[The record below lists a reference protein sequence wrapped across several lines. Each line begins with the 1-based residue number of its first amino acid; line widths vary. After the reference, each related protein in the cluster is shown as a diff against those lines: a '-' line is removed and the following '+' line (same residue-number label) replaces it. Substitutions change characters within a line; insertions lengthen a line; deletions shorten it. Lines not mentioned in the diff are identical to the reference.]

1 MSPFLKS
8 LLRFVAGVAILALGL
23 VVAKTLIGMK
33 PELPVSSRPV
43 QPRPVKA
50 LAFTPNDVQPVTPIE
65 GRVDALNRMDVF
77 AEVNGVLALGGKEFR
92 EGTRFREGEVMLRLD
107 DSEPRASLV
116 AQRSQLLQLLSTSL
130 ADLRLDY
137 GDAWPGWQA
146 YVTAFRVEETL
157 APLPEFTSD
166 RERLFLANR
175 GILSAF
181 HNIRAAEER
190 LAKYEI
196 RAPFTGTITSTTVRP
211 GALVRAGQPLGTFVG
226 EGVFEVKSAVHARY
240 LEHLAPGDS
249 VAFQEESGA
258 TVAIGEVVRIANNV
272 DAATQ
277 SASVFCRVRST
288 ETLRDG
294 RYLSGAVYSRPIPE
308 AMSVRLDLVS
318 EAGTL
323 FVIAGEALE
332 EREVQVAFRAVET
345 AIITGLEEGT
355 TLLAEPL
362 SGAYAGLAVN
372 IAE

>member
-8 LLRFVAGVAILALGL
+8 LLRFVAGVAILAVGL

-50 LAFTPNDVQPVTPIE
+50 LAFTPGEVQPVTPIE
-65 GRVDALNRMDVF
+65 GRVDALTRMDVF

-130 ADLRLDY
+130 A
-137 GDAWPGWQA
+137 
-146 YVTAFRVEETL
+146 FRVDETL

-196 RAPFTGTITSTTVRP
+196 RAPFTGTLTSTTVRP

-294 RYLSGAVYSRPIPE
+294 RYLSGAVYSRPIPD
-308 AMSVRLDLVS
+308 AMAVRLDLVS

-323 FVIAGEALE
+323 FVIAGDALE

-355 TLLAEPL
+355 SLLAEPL
-362 SGAYAGLAVN
+362 SGAYSGLAVN